1 MKGVKM
7 TEAKAKTKADPV
19 INWKSFQKNTLDML
33 PVKALK
39 GRALWMGIFVYIYL
53 GLGGGFIT
61 SCLFLNINPT
71 LILSIIGAPIWIG
84 LVFLTKKI
92 TDIVYEYTPE
102 DTVIKSD
109 DTNTNTKSNSKD

>member
-1 MKGVKM
+1 MV
-7 TEAKAKTKADPV
+7 ESKTKNKADPV
-19 INWKSFQKNTLDML
+19 INWKNFQKNTLDML

-39 GRALWMGIFVYIYL
+39 GRALWLGIFVYIYL

-84 LVFLTKKI
+84 LVFLSKKI
-92 TDIVYEYTPE
+92 TDMVYEHDTDSDTP
-102 DTVIKSD
+102 DT
-109 DTNTNTKSNSKD
+109 KD